1 MPSIRA
7 SQEQR
12 DARKASFL
20 GVNAETVT
28 NVTSTD
34 FPGHY
39 PGEDHEWDLDEF
51 KNAFNVQFHKLQPLE
66 ASFSLIGIDASIA
79 NAFRRILLA
88 EIPTLAIE
96 YVFVHN
102 NTSIVQDEVL
112 AHRLGLVPLT
122 GNLAGLRWLR
132 QYRKPTETDPDGS
145 GVQDNNTIVMK
156 LNVECTKADNY
167 GELDKK
173 GEDDPT
179 VLYKHA
185 HVYARDLEFVLSGRQ
200 DTFFA
205 GEANAIRS
213 VHPDILLA
221 KMRPGQC
228 IDMEMHCVKGIGAD
242 HAKFSPV
249 ATASYRLLPT
259 ITITKPIIGDEARKF
274 ARCFPKGVIG
284 LEEVSAEE
292 ASRER
297 SGYAGHE
304 GEKKAVVRN
313 TFKDTVSR
321 ECLRHPEFEGKVKL
335 GRVRDHFIFMV
346 ESTGQY
352 PSDELFLDS
361 VKIMKEKCA
370 TMKRGLMGILR

>member
-7 SQEQR
+7 SQEER
-12 DARKASFL
+12 DARKIVS
-20 GVNAETVT
+20 VNAETVT

-39 PGEDHEWDLDEF
+39 PGEDHEWDLEEF
-51 KNAFNVQFHKLQPLE
+51 RNTFRVKFHKLQPLD

-122 GNLAGLRWLR
+122 GNPAGLRWLR
-132 QYRKPTETDPDGS
+132 QYRKPTDEDPEGS
-145 GVQDNNTIVMK
+145 GVADNNTIVMK
-156 LNVECTKADNY
+156 LDVECTKADNY
-167 GELDKK
+167 DDLNKR
-173 GEDDPT
+173 GEDDPRL
-179 VLYKHA
+179 LYKHA
-185 HVYARDLEFVLSGRQ
+185 HVYAKDLEFVLSGRQ
-200 DTFFA
+200 NTYFE
-205 GEANAIRS
+205 GEPNAVRS

-228 IDMEMHCVKGIGAD
+228 INMEMHCIKGIGAD

-249 ATASYRLLPT
+249 ATASYRLLPS
-259 ITITKPIIGDEARKF
+259 ITITQPILGPDARKF
-274 ARCFPKGVIG
+274 ARCFPRGVIG
-284 LEEVSAEE
+284 LEEVTPEE
-292 ASRER
+292 AARKG
-297 SGYAGHE
+297 SGYEGHE

-321 ECLRHPEFEGKVKL
+321 ECLRHPELEGKVKL

-352 PSDELFLDS
+352 PSDELFLES
-361 VKIMKEKCA
+361 VRILKEKCA
-370 TMKRGLMGILR
+370 AMKRGLGNILR

>member
-1 MPSIRA
+1 MA
-7 SQEQR
+7 QGFTSQDNL
-12 DARKASFL
+12 DARKIV

-34 FPGHY
+34 IPGHY
-39 PGEDHEWDLDEF
+39 PGEDHEWDLDKF
-51 KNAFNVQFHKLQPLE
+51 RRTFNIEFHKLTPHD

-96 YVFVHN
+96 YVFVHD

-112 AHRLGLVPLT
+112 AHRLGLIPLT
-122 GNLAGLRWLR
+122 GNPAGLRWL
-132 QYRKPTETDPDGS
+132 QQFKKPTDEDPDGS
-145 GVQDNNTIVMK
+145 GVTDRNTIVLK
-156 LNVECTKADNY
+156 LQVECTKADDY
-167 GELDKK
+167 AELDKK
-173 GEDDPT
+173 GEDDPRL
-179 VLYKHA
+179 LYNNA
-185 HVYARDLEFVLSGRQ
+185 HIYAKQLDFVVSGRQ
-200 DTFFA
+200 DQFFA
-205 GEANAIRS
+205 GEDDAIRS

-228 IDMEMHCVKGIGAD
+228 IDMEMHCIKGIGAD

-259 ITITKPIIGDEARKF
+259 ITITKPILGNDARKF

-284 LEEVSAEE
+284 LEDVTAAE
-292 ASRER
+292 AGREG
-297 SGYAGHE
+297 SGYEGHE

-321 ECLRHPEFEGKVKL
+321 ECLRHEEFEGKVKL
-335 GRVRDHFIFMV
+335 GRVRDHFIFGV
-346 ESTGQY
+346 ESTGQFE
-352 PSDELFLDS
+352 SDELFLES
-361 VKIMKEKCA
+361 VRILKEKCRI
-370 TMKRGLMGILR
+370 MKQGLANIMR

>member
-1 MPSIRA
+1 MAPARV
-7 SQEQR
+7 SQEEL
-12 DARKASFL
+12 DNRKIV

-34 FPGHY
+34 IPGHY
-39 PGEDHEWDLDEF
+39 PGEDHEWDLEEF
-51 KNAFNVQFHKLQPLE
+51 KNNFTVQFHKNTPLDS
-66 ASFSLIGIDASIA
+66 SFSLIGIDASIA

-112 AHRLGLVPLT
+112 SHRLGLIPLT
-122 GNLAGLRWLR
+122 GNPAGIQWLH
-132 QYRKPTETDPDGS
+132 QYRKPTDDDPDGS

-156 LNVECTKADNY
+156 LKVECTKADNY
-167 GELDKK
+167 EELDKK
-173 GEDDPT
+173 GEDDPRL
-179 VLYKHA
+179 LYKHA
-185 HVYARDLEFVLSGRQ
+185 HVYAKDLEYVVSGRQ
-200 DTFFA
+200 DTYFF
-205 GEANAIRS
+205 GEANAIKS

-228 IDMEMHCVKGIGAD
+228 IDMEMHCIKGIGAD

-259 ITITKPIIGDEARKF
+259 ISITKPIIGNDARKF
-274 ARCFPKGVIG
+274 ARCFPRGVIG

-292 ASRER
+292 ASREG
-297 SGYAGHE
+297 SGYEGHE
-304 GEKKAVVRN
+304 GEKKAVVKN

-335 GRVRDHFIFMV
+335 GRVRDHFVFLV

-352 PSDELFLDS
+352 ESDELFLES
-361 VKIMKEKCA
+361 VKILKEKCA
-370 TMKRGLMGILR
+370 RMKRGLANIMR

>member
-1 MPSIRA
+1 MAP
-7 SQEQR
+7 
-12 DARKASFL
+12 ARVSEEELDSRKIV

-34 FPGHY
+34 IPGHY
-39 PGEDHEWDLDEF
+39 PGEDHEWDLEDF
-51 KNAFNVQFHKLQPLE
+51 TNSFTVRFHKNTPLDS
-66 ASFSLIGIDASIA
+66 SFSLIGIDASIA

-102 NTSIVQDEVL
+102 NTSTVQDEVL
-112 AHRLGLVPLT
+112 SHRLGLIPLT
-122 GNLAGLRWLR
+122 GNPAGIQWLH
-132 QYRKPTETDPDGS
+132 QYRKPTDEDPEGS

-156 LNVECTKADNY
+156 LKVECTRVDEY
-167 GELDKK
+167 EELNKK
-173 GEDDPT
+173 GEDDPR

-185 HVYARDLEFVLSGRQ
+185 HVYAKDLEFVVSGRQ
-200 DTFFA
+200 DAYFL
-205 GEANAIRS
+205 GEANAIKS

-228 IDMEMHCVKGIGAD
+228 IDMEMHCIKGIGAD

-249 ATASYRLLPT
+249 ATATYRLLPT
-259 ITITKPIIGDEARKF
+259 ISITKPILGNDARKF

-284 LEEVSAEE
+284 LEEVSVEE
-292 ASRER
+292 AKRR
-297 SGYAGHE
+297 GSGYEGHE
-304 GEKKAVVRN
+304 GEKKAVVKN

-335 GRVRDHFIFMV
+335 GRRRDHFIFMV

-352 PSDELFLDS
+352 ESDELFLES
-361 VKIMKEKCA
+361 VNILKEKCA
-370 TMKRGLMGILR
+370 TMKRGLANIMR